1 MLKSN
6 IILAIIVC
14 LVLTYIT
21 TQVFRPGTNLFFQYF
36 ILQGATFFIM
46 ISFVFLFNRLVGSLK
61 EYVSYILSFLIA
73 YIFLMLLLWQ
83 INGGDLFVFVQ
94 KYHNNRDFWA
104 MVFPFAFSN
113 ICMII
118 KSMLKIGR

>member
-1 MLKSN
+1 
-6 IILAIIVC
+6 
-14 LVLTYIT
+14 
-21 TQVFRPGTNLFFQYF
+21 
-36 ILQGATFFIM
+36 M
-46 ISFVFLFNRLVGSLK
+46 ISFVFLFNRLARSLK

-73 YIFLMLLLWQ
+73 YIFLMLLLGQ

-113 ICMII
+113 ICMMI
-118 KSMLKIGR
+118 KSMLKK

>member
-14 LVLTYIT
+14 LILTYIT
-21 TQVFRPGTNLFFQYF
+21 TKVFRPGTNLFFQYF

-46 ISFVFLFNRLVGSLK
+46 ISFVFLFNRLVRPLK

-73 YIFLMLLLWQ
+73 YVFLMLLLWQ

-94 KYHNNRDFWA
+94 NYHNNSDFWA
-104 MVFPFAFSN
+104 MVLPFAFSN

>member
-1 MLKSN
+1 MLKNN

-14 LVLTYIT
+14 LVLTYFT

-46 ISFVFLFNRLVGSLK
+46 ISFVFLFNRLVRSLK